1 VKYLRI
7 VAEMPRPFGIQHD
20 AAMSPQGLNESTNLD
35 IEPGSQFPLHFAW
48 SPSTGMVRATYRVE
62 VESYEPRGDRF
73 QCQLL
78 ELVEASG
85 VQVGSELTREMLDR
99 LVGQHVLVPREGLNG
114 LSLRLKMTTLT
125 GGLKKPYFFNDKP
138 HSADASGTA

>member
-1 VKYLRI
+1 MWTV
-7 VAEMPRPFGIQHD
+7 
-20 AAMSPQGLNESTNLD
+20 SNLD
-35 IEPGSQFPLHFAW
+35 NEPASPNVQYSLIRFAW

-73 QCQLL
+73 QCKLL

-85 VQVGSELTREMLDR
+85 VRSGSELTQEMLDR

-114 LSLRLKMTTLT
+114 LILRLKMTTLT
-125 GGLKKPYFFNDKP
+125 GGLKRPYFFDDSSTANNQRPATNDQ
-138 HSADASGTA
+138 

>member
-1 VKYLRI
+1 
-7 VAEMPRPFGIQHD
+7 M
-20 AAMSPQGLNESTNLD
+20 GLQRLCESNNLN
-35 IEPGSQFPLHFAW
+35 IEPGTQIPLRFAW

-73 QCQLL
+73 QCRLL

-85 VQVGSELTREMLDR
+85 IRSGSELTQEMLDR

-114 LSLRLKMTTLT
+114 LILRLKMTTLT
-125 GGLKKPYFFNDKP
+125 GGLKKPYFFNNQ
-138 HSADASGTA
+138 